1 MIDVNLELTVTDGR
15 RRFDLAARFATDA
28 PFAALYGPSGSGKS
42 LTLQQL
48 AASSLVVA
56 SPTATFHA
64 SVEQTLVRMKLADR
78 VVVRARHFGALPD
91 LALNSDLLTIVPQM
105 YAANLL
111 PRHDLR
117 VWDLPA
123 AAAPAYEVRLVW
135 HASTAQDPA
144 QQWIRSQV
152 HALFGRGD

>member
-1 MIDVNLELTVTDGR
+1 MFGFKPSFGRVSRRGVMPAVTTLDCVG
-15 RRFDLAARFATDA
+15 
-28 PFAALYGPSGSGKS
+28 PFARDMDALIACM
-42 LTLQQL
+42 
-48 AASSLVVA
+48 AAID
-56 SPTATFHA
+56 P
-64 SVEQTLVRMKLADR
+64 
-78 VVVRARHFGALPD
+78 HFGALPD